1 MGKPFRYGVYGV
13 GRIGKVH
20 AAIVREQGQQVVAIG
35 DDVQAAVVAAQ
46 QEAGLTTVQT
56 FNDPAAMAQ
65 ALAGKID
72 AMIIASHTKD
82 HARHALPFVQA
93 RIPIYLEKP
102 LTDDLGEAFAF
113 VETIGRDPHQI
124 QIGLQR
130 RYDPALLHTRKLIQA
145 GLIGDIREIRCVLRD
160 QYPPPPTYSS
170 RGLIIDMGIH
180 VADEAIFLLDEF
192 PDEVWASVHRTKGYN
207 SPIDEGGDTAFVT
220 FTTPSHVLGRLD
232 LSRTHASGYNNE
244 TYIIGTRGTIHTGR
258 FAGYPGPIHVE
269 LWQSNG
275 TLHSESKT
283 FEMTYLKG
291 SYPEFLPR
299 FDAAY
304 RRAHQQFREDIVRGA
319 PFGVTQNEVLD
330 AQVFVEA
337 AHRSA
342 RHSSRRYRLQRCDDL
357 QQYKAACVANGLLDE
372 EGG

>member
-1 MGKPFRYGVYGV
+1 MSTTFRYGVYGV

-20 AAIVREQGQQVVAIG
+20 AAIVQEQGQQVVAIG
-35 DDVQAAVVAAQ
+35 DDVQAAVEAAG
-46 QEAGLTTVQT
+46 QELGLTIAQT
-56 FNDPAAMAQ
+56 FNDATVMAQ

-72 AMIIASHTKD
+72 AVIIASHTKD

-93 RIPIYLEKP
+93 HIPVYLEKP
-102 LTDDLGEAFAF
+102 LTDDLNEAFAF
-113 VETIGRDPHQI
+113 VETIGRNPRQI

-130 RYDPALLHTRKLIQA
+130 RYDAALLHTKQLIQA

-160 QYPPPPTYSS
+160 QYPPPTTYSS

-192 PDEVWASVHRTKGYN
+192 PSEVWASVHRTKGYD

-244 TYIIGTRGTIHTGR
+244 TYIIGTHGTLHTGR

-269 LWQSNG
+269 LWQRNG
-275 TLHSESKT
+275 KKHPESAT
-283 FEMTYLKG
+283 FEMTYLTG
-291 SYPEFLPR
+291 AYPEFLPR
-299 FDAAY
+299 FDGAY
-304 RRAHQQFREDIVRGA
+304 RRAHQQFRADIERGA

-342 RHSSRRYRLQRCDDL
+342 LHDSRRYRLQRFDDL
-357 QQYKAACVANGLLDE
+357 QQYKAACIANGLMDE
-372 EGG
+372 DGG